1 MADPIL
7 KAAYEKLEGNLF
19 WIEYRK
25 RLASLRDLSASTATT
40 MVVSDQAGLWNL
52 ARSQGS
58 FVAYRTALSLPET
71 MTGLRDPEG
80 K

>member
-1 MADPIL
+1 MVDPAL
-7 KAAYEKLEGNLF
+7 KVAFEKLEGNLF

-25 RLASLRDLSASTATT
+25 RLASLRDLAASTATT
-40 MVVSDQAGLWNL
+40 MVVNDQAGLWNL
-52 ARSQGS
+52 ARAQGA

-71 MTGLRDPEG
+71 LTGLRDSES